1 MQVIDE
7 NKQSEIALLMDQIG
21 TSIDKINAIFDT
33 MSTKDRLMVGGI
45 ALGIYSPWT
54 DVEDFM
60 FVGSHIILPAVIN
73 RMVGKFNQ
81 GLMGAMKEPPQSP
94 FSNIKKEEFH

>member
-1 MQVIDE
+1 MPVLDE
-7 NKQSEIALLMDQIG
+7 KKQSEIAILMDQIG
-21 TSIDKINAIFDT
+21 TNIDKINAIFNT
-33 MSTKDRLMVGGI
+33 LSTKDRLMVGGI

-73 RMVGKFNQ
+73 RMVSKFNQ
-81 GLMGAMKEPPQSP
+81 GLMGPVKDTPKSP
-94 FSNIKKEEFH
+94 FDIPKEEFH